1 MEMRY
6 PLKEEERMIQNTAR
20 EFAAKDLAAVATE
33 INEQGVFP
41 DEIYSKLGELG
52 FMGMTVPE
60 AYGGVGLSNFCLV
73 LALEEISRVCA
84 STSVAMSVHNS
95 LVNWAILK
103 YGSDELRERYLGPL
117 SSAELIGAY
126 ALTEPE
132 AGSDVAALRCSA
144 EKRGDEYLLNGTKI
158 FISTGDK
165 AGVIIVFARTDQED
179 RTRGISAFIVEPG
192 FSGFSIG
199 KTEKKMG
206 LKASTTV
213 ELVFENCRV
222 PAGNLLGEEGQGMKI
237 ALAGLDGGRIGIAT
251 QSVGIAQAAL
261 DEAVRF
267 ARERKQFGRRIIDFQ
282 ATKWKIA
289 DMATAIEAS
298 RLLVYNAA
306 RLRDSGEPNT
316 KEAAMAKLFASM
328 TANRAAYDSMQIHG
342 GVGYTTEFTVERL
355 FRDARVTEIYE
366 GTSEIQ
372 RLVISKRVIEEYER
386 MLPE

>member
-1 MEMRY
+1 MRY
-6 PLKEEERMIQNTAR
+6 PLTEEERMIQNTAR
-20 EFAAKDLAAVATE
+20 EFAAKDLAAVAME
-33 INEQGVFP
+33 INEQGLFP
-41 DEIYSKLGELG
+41 EEIYSKLGELG

-144 EKRGDEYLLNGTKI
+144 VKKGNEYVLNGTKI

-165 AGVIIVFARTDQED
+165 AGVIIVFARTDPED
-179 RTRGISAFIVEPG
+179 RKCGISAFIVEPG
-192 FSGFSIG
+192 FPGFSIG

-222 PAGNLLGEEGQGMKI
+222 PAGNLLGEEGEGMKI

-316 KEAAMAKLFASM
+316 KEAAMAKLFASI

-372 RLVISKRVIEEYER
+372 RLVISKRVIDEYER

>member
-1 MEMRY
+1 MRY
-6 PLKEEERMIQNTAR
+6 PLTEEERMIQNTAR
-20 EFAAKDLAAVATE
+20 EFADKDLAAVATDM
-33 INEQGVFP
+33 NEQGIFP
-41 DEIYSKLGELG
+41 DEIYAKLGELG
-52 FMGMTVPE
+52 FMGMSVPE
-60 AYGGVGLSNFCLV
+60 EYGGVGLSNFCLV

-84 STSVAMSVHNS
+84 STAVAMSVHNS

-117 SSAELIGAY
+117 SSARLIGAY
-126 ALTEPE
+126 AITEPE

-144 EKRGDEYLLNGTKI
+144 EKRGEEYILNGTKI

-165 AGVIIVFARTDQED
+165 AGVTLVFAKTDPEE
-179 RTRGISAFIVEPG
+179 RTRGISAFLIEPG
-192 FSGFSIG
+192 FPGFSIG
-199 KTEKKMG
+199 KVEKKMG

-222 PAGNLLGEEGQGMKI
+222 PASNLLGKEGEGMEI

-261 DEAVRF
+261 DEAIRF
-267 ARERKQFGRRIIDFQ
+267 ARERRQFGQRIIDFQ
-282 ATKWKIA
+282 ATRWKIA

-298 RLLVYNAA
+298 RLLIYNAA
-306 RLRDSGEPNT
+306 KLRDAGEAVT

-328 TANRAAYDSMQIHG
+328 TANRVAYDSMQIHG
-342 GVGYTTEFTVERL
+342 GVGYTTEFTIERL
-355 FRDARVTEIYE
+355 FRDARVMEIYE

-372 RLVISKRVIEEYER
+372 RLVISKRVIDEYER

>member
-1 MEMRY
+1 MRY
-6 PLKEEERMIQNTAR
+6 PLSEEERMIQNTAR
-20 EFAAKDLAAVATE
+20 EFANKDLSAIAAK
-33 INEQGVFP
+33 INEQGIFP

-60 AYGGVGLSNFCLV
+60 AYGGVGLSHFCLV

-84 STSVAMSVHNS
+84 STAVAVSVHNS

-103 YGSDELRERYLGPL
+103 YGSAELRERYLGPL

-144 EKRGDEYLLNGTKI
+144 EKRGNEYIMNGTKI

-165 AGVIIVFARTDQED
+165 AGVIVVFARTDQED
-179 RTRGISAFIVEPG
+179 RKHGISAFIVEPG
-192 FSGFSIG
+192 FPGFSIG
-199 KTEKKMG
+199 KIENKMG

-213 ELVFENCRV
+213 ELVFDDCRV
-222 PAGNLLGEEGQGMKI
+222 PAGNLLGEEGEGMKI

-251 QSVGIAQAAL
+251 QSIGIAQAAL
-261 DEAVRF
+261 DEAVWF

-298 RLLVYNAA
+298 RLLVYNAV
-306 RLRDSGEPNT
+306 RLSDSGEPNT
-316 KEAAMAKLFASM
+316 KEAAMAKLFASV

-342 GVGYTTEFTVERL
+342 GVGYTTEFTIERL

>member
-1 MEMRY
+1 MRY
-6 PLKEEERMIQNTAR
+6 PLSEEERMIQSTAR
-20 EFAAKDLAAVATE
+20 EFAEHDLSAVAAE
-33 INEQGVFP
+33 INEKGLFP
-41 DEIYSKLGELG
+41 DDIYAKMGELG

-60 AYGGVGLSNFCLV
+60 AYGGVGLGNFCLV

-103 YGSDELRERYLGPL
+103 YGSDELRERYLGLL
-117 SSAELIGAY
+117 SSGELLGAY

-144 EKRGDEYLLNGTKI
+144 EKKDGEYLLNGTKI

-165 AGVIIVFARTDQED
+165 AGVIIVFARTDPKD
-179 RTRGISAFIVEPG
+179 RTHGISAFIVEPG
-192 FSGFSIG
+192 FPGFSVG
-199 KTEKKMG
+199 KTEHKMG
-206 LKASTTV
+206 LRASTTV
-213 ELVFENCRV
+213 ELVFDGCRV
-222 PAGNLLGEEGQGMKI
+222 PAGNLLGAEGEGMKI
-237 ALAGLDGGRIGIAT
+237 ALAALDGGRIGIAT

-282 ATKWKIA
+282 ATRWKIA

-306 RLRDSGEPNT
+306 RLRD
-316 KEAAMAKLFASM
+316 A
-328 TANRAAYDSMQIHG
+328 G
-342 GVGYTTEFTVERL
+342 GPS
-355 FRDARVTEIYE
+355 A
-366 GTSEIQ
+366 
-372 RLVISKRVIEEYER
+372 
-386 MLPE
+386 

>member
-1 MEMRY
+1 MKY
-6 PLKEEERMIQNTAR
+6 PLTEEERMIQNTAR
-20 EFAAKDLAAVATE
+20 EFARKELAPIADE
-33 INEQGVFP
+33 MNQQGLFP
-41 DEIYSKLGELG
+41 EDIFSKLGGLG

-60 AYGGVGLSNFCLV
+60 EYGGVGMSNLCLV

-84 STSVAMSVHNS
+84 STAVVMSVQNS
-95 LVNWAILK
+95 LVNWAILN
-103 YGSDELRERYLGPL
+103 YGSEELRKRHLPRL
-117 SSAELIGAY
+117 SSSELLGAY
-126 ALTEPE
+126 AITESE
-132 AGSDVAALRCSA
+132 AGSDVSA
-144 EKRGDEYLLNGTKI
+144 MRLTAERKGDEYVLNGTKI
-158 FISTGDK
+158 FISTGDR
-165 AGVIIVFARTDQED
+165 AGVIIVFGRTGPKEEE
-179 RTRGISAFIVEPG
+179 RGISAFVVESG
-192 FSGFSIG
+192 FSGFSVG
-199 KTEKKMG
+199 KVEKKMG

-222 PAGNLLGEEGQGMKI
+222 PASNLLGEEGMGMKI

-261 DEAVRF
+261 DEAIGF
-267 ARERKQFGRRIIDFQ
+267 ARERKQFGTRILDFQ

-298 RLLVYNAA
+298 RLLVYRAA
-306 RLRDSGEPNT
+306 RLRDAGEPYT

-342 GVGYTTEFTVERL
+342 GVGYTTEFPVERL

-372 RLVISKRVIEEYER
+372 RIVIARRTIEEYER